1 MATSNVAKPAAG
13 ELPSVTHRGRGVPR
27 KRKPVKEGE
36 QIHLSVMV
44 EARVVKA
51 IDAEAERMTAAD
63 PMKRITTRTDV
74 VRHWLR
80 LMAEQVSKK

>member
-27 KRKPVKEGE
+27 KRKTVKEGE
-36 QIHLSVMV
+36 QVHLSVMI
-44 EARVVKA
+44 ESKVVKA
-51 IDAEAERMTAAD
+51 IDSEAERMTAAD
-63 PMKRITTRTDV
+63 PMKRQTTRTDV

-80 LMAEQVSKK
+80 QMADQVSKK